1 MSGSQFLNNKV
12 LENKDSGG
20 LPWIY
25 AVVVLIYAM
34 TQL

>member
-1 MSGSQFLNNKV
+1 MTDSQFVNDKV
-12 LENKDSGG
+12 LENKDSCG

-25 AVVVLIYAM
+25 AVVMLIYAM